1 MLSRE
6 GLKCQTRSCKIQC
19 MPPANERTPS
29 TGASPTS
36 VQFHNCSTY
45 SELKASPHDVNSH
58 TPMALRRFSWVQ
70 SKCGQLQTMEPT
82 VRPSYK
88 APSVT
93 TQDRAQSV
101 GGAWSPTE
109 KQKAVRSQGGRCSQ
123 PFKHLHLLVTVQ
135 SQHRL
140 YTVSMAAAKFTY
152 PKLTPLLPVSLYS
165 WCFS

>member
-1 MLSRE
+1 
-6 GLKCQTRSCKIQC
+6 

-58 TPMALRRFSWVQ
+58 TPVALRRFSGVQ

-88 APSVT
+88 GPSVT
-93 TQDRAQSV
+93 TQDRIQSV
-101 GGAWSPTE
+101 GVGRGARL
-109 KQKAVRSQGGRCSQ
+109 RSRRLSGLRVEGAASLSSIFTSSSQ
-123 PFKHLHLLVTVQ
+123 YRANTACTQ
-135 SQHRL
+135 SIWL
-140 YTVSMAAAKFTY
+140 PPSS
-152 PKLTPLLPVSLYS
+152 LTQS
-165 WCFS
+165 